1 MAWTAIIG
9 PEEAQGELKELY
21 DALEARGITLTA
33 EFLGV
38 YTQEPGILRWLTA
51 GLKPGYGTTAI
62 ETTLTQMIATVVS
75 VVNGLRQLPRRPRR
89 ADAAHA
95 GGTTPWRTRFWRTT
109 PRRPWSPRSRAALD
123 YAVKLT
129 REPRGV
135 HGGRRA
141 AAARGRLH
149 GPADRGRGPRGRL
162 VQLRE
167 PHRPGAGHP
176 AADRG
181 RDTPQGR
188 EASVYSASLVVIAA
202 VSVMVLLWVG
212 FMAWAYLSGQM
223 RESERA
229 RRLPFEDDE
238 SSTNGE
244 AHG

>member
-51 GLKPGYGTTAI
+51 GLKPGYGATAI
-62 ETTLTQMIATVVS
+62 DTTLTQMIATVVS
-75 VVNGLRQLPRRPRR
+75 VVNECGNCRVVHGTLMRRMLDDDAL
-89 ADAAHA
+89 ADQILEDYTQAPLEPAV
-95 GGTTPWRTRFWRTT
+95 
-109 PRRPWSPRSRAALD
+109 RAALD

-135 HGGRRA
+135 AEADVA

-162 VQLRE
+162 VQLRQ
-167 PHRPGAGHP
+167 PHSPGAGHG
-176 AADRG
+176 AAPRAG
-181 RDTPQGR
+181 RV
-188 EASVYSASLVVIAA
+188 AVYSASLVVIAA

-212 FMAWAYLSGQM
+212 FMAWAYLS
-223 RESERA
+223 RA
-229 RRLPFEDDE
+229 DAGVGAGPAPAPGGR
-238 SSTNGE
+238 
-244 AHG
+244 